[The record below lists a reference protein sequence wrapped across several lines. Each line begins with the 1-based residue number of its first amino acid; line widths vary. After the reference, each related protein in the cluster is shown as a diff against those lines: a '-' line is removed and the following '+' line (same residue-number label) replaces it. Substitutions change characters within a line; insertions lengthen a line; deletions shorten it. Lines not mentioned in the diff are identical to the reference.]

1 MLMRIVITIAAVLT
15 VSLALVTR
23 EMREREFFRQLEGI
37 NVDSIL
43 INRRLIDKYIKC
55 LLKTGKC
62 DPTMK
67 DLRIA
72 LPLILEH
79 LCETRCSERERQNL
93 RKLFL
98 YIRTNRAQE
107 WERLAKLYDP
117 KGAYKANVDAFIE
130 NRPRPTMITSS
141 AIRETVAPTIFTT
154 TTTTTTTTTRAPTA
168 PPPQRQSIR
177 ATRNALYIAMRRF
190 AMWLNPN
197 QPAKTTNNQLN
208 IL

>member
-1 MLMRIVITIAAVLT
+1 MMLRVVIPIAAVLT
-15 VSLALVTR
+15 VTLALVTK

-79 LCETRCSERERQNL
+79 LCETRCSERERRNL

-98 YIRTNRAQE
+98 YIRTNRPLE
-107 WERLAKLYDP
+107 WDRLAKLYDP
-117 KGAYKANVDAFIE
+117 NGTHKANVDAFIDM
-130 NRPRPTMITSS
+130 RPRPVTTTSN
-141 AIRETVAPTIFTT
+141 ATVATTITT
-154 TTTTTTTTTRAPTA
+154 TTTSTTSAPTTTLTPI
-168 PPPQRQSIR
+168 PPQRQSVR
-177 ATRNALYIAMRRF
+177 ATRNALYVAMRRF
-190 AMWLNPN
+190 AMY
-197 QPAKTTNNQLN
+197 ATTPRT
-208 IL
+208 I